1 MLLKEELVNGAIYNM
16 EDKLRKYIREYV
28 MFLYKQKENPQLTY
42 HFKDD
47 VDHPIQQGEYPS
59 NNVLPT
65 TYNRRYH
72 GMSIKGR
79 Y

>member
-1 MLLKEELVNGAIYNM
+1 M
-16 EDKLRKYIREYV
+16 EDNLKKYIREYV
-28 MFLYKQKENPQLTY
+28 MYLYKQKMDFQPTY

-47 VDHPIQQGEYPS
+47 VNHPIQQGEYPS
-59 NNVLPT
+59 DNVLPT
-65 TYNRRYH
+65 THNRRYH

>member
-1 MLLKEELVNGAIYNM
+1 
-16 EDKLRKYIREYV
+16 
-28 MFLYKQKENPQLTY
+28 MFLYKQKMDFQPTY

-59 NNVLPT
+59 DNVVPPH
-65 TYNRRYH
+65 YNRRTH
-72 GMSIKGR
+72 SIGVNKR

>member
-1 MLLKEELVNGAIYNM
+1 MN
-16 EDKLRKYIREYV
+16 DKLRKYIREYV
-28 MFLYKQKENPQLTY
+28 MFLYKQKMDFQPTY

-59 NNVLPT
+59 DNVVPPH
-65 TYNRRYH
+65 YNRKYH

>member
-1 MLLKEELVNGAIYNM
+1 MD
-16 EDKLRKYIREYV
+16 DKLRKYIREYV
-28 MFLYKQKENPQLTY
+28 MFLYKQKADFQPTY
-42 HFKDD
+42 HYKDD
-47 VDHPIQQGEYPS
+47 VKHPIQQGEYPS
-59 NNVLPT
+59 DNVLPT

>member
-1 MLLKEELVNGAIYNM
+1 
-16 EDKLRKYIREYV
+16 
-28 MFLYKQKENPQLTY
+28 MFLYKQKADFQPTY
-42 HFKDD
+42 HFSDD
-47 VDHPIQQGEYPS
+47 VEHPIQQGEYPS
-59 NNVLPT
+59 DNVLPT

>member
-1 MLLKEELVNGAIYNM
+1 
-16 EDKLRKYIREYV
+16 
-28 MFLYKQKENPQLTY
+28 MFLYKQKMDFQPTY

-59 NNVLPT
+59 DNVVPPH
-65 TYNRRYH
+65 YNRKYH

>member
-1 MLLKEELVNGAIYNM
+1 M
-16 EDKLRKYIREYV
+16 EDKLKKYIREYV
-28 MFLYKQKENPQLTY
+28 MYLYKQKMDFQPTY

-47 VDHPIQQGEYPS
+47 VNHPIQQGEYQS
-59 NNVLPT
+59 DNVLPT

>member
-1 MLLKEELVNGAIYNM
+1 MD
-16 EDKLRKYIREYV
+16 DKLRKYIREYV
-28 MFLYKQKENPQLTY
+28 MFLYKQKMDFQPTY
-42 HFKDD
+42 HFTDD
-47 VDHPIQQGEYPS
+47 VDHPIQQGDNPS